1 MKWEGYFFVSKMD
14 VTNCIPGRVYITKI
28 NGKYYRLKYLNNYRK
43 KEKVANFVLNS
54 CFKYLF
60 IPSATQR
67 VQENME
73 SRALHIILR
82 RVIGDDSFTWT

>member
-1 MKWEGYFFVSKMD
+1 MD
-14 VTNCIPGRVYITKI
+14 ATHCTPGRFYITKI
-28 NGKYYRLKYLNNYRK
+28 NGKYYRLKFLNNYTFDMYRK

-67 VQENME
+67 AQENME

-82 RVIGDDSFTWT
+82 IVIGDDSFTW